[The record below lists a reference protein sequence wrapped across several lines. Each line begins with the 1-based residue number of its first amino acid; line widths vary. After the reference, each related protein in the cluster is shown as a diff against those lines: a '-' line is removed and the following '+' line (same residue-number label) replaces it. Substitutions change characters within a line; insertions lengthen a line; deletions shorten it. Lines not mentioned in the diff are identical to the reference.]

1 MAGTLEKSGTAA
13 RPLLN
18 VTGQNLLRVLIAS
31 YFLAVAVGFV
41 PGTDPTILFKY
52 LLPAPHSA
60 VLGTAVAVSLSFL
73 ILTGFALRT
82 SVLLMSLG
90 IFWSSYLTALELGLS
105 EQLGYFWRDLALIA
119 ALMLTYIETEPRSTR
134 KRQMFRTVPDVR
146 KVPFGK
152 RPKRIANKTVP
163 VGTAPEPLLLTH
175 PLGFG
180 TDVASDQRPPETAVV
195 ALQPKFPPAP
205 PMVLHEE
212 LRSRPASTVTA
223 TDAEQRPVLSFRS
236 NLSDLPPDVVPTPIG
251 NGRLS
256 PRSFVAGPFPVER
269 RPKPEY
275 KVDLTKRSL
284 TQQPAH
290 VEKWIAER
298 EGSLIEVDKPDLIDE
313 NDLPRRRGASISS

>member
-1 MAGTLEKSGTAA
+1 M
-13 RPLLN
+13 LN
-18 VTGQNLLRVLIAS
+18 VTGQNLLRILIAS

-60 VLGTAVAVSLSFL
+60 VLGTAVAVCLSFL

-163 VGTAPEPLLLTH
+163 VGVAPEPLLLTE

-180 TDVASDQRPPETAVV
+180 AMASSDQRPPETALV
-195 ALQPKFPPAP
+195 APKPAVPPAP
-205 PMVLHEE
+205 PVLKLEHPQSPTQSSKIAEVE
-212 LRSRPASTVTA
+212 PA
-223 TDAEQRPVLSFRS
+223 PVLSFRS
-236 NLSDLPPDVVPTPIG
+236 DQGDLPPDVLPSPKMT
-251 NGRLS
+251 GRLS
-256 PRSFVAGPFPVER
+256 PQSFVAGPFPVEQ
-269 RPKPEY
+269 RPKPTY
-275 KVDLTKRSL
+275 KVDLNKRAF
-284 TQQPAH
+284 TQPPAH

-298 EGSLIEVDKPDLIDE
+298 EGSLTEVEKPDLIDE

>member
-119 ALMLTYIETEPRSTR
+119 ALMLTIS
-134 KRQMFRTVPDVR
+134 RQSRVVR
-146 KVPFGK
+146 ASV
-152 RPKRIANKTVP
+152 RCSALCRMYARCRLAN
-163 VGTAPEPLLLTH
+163 GQS
-175 PLGFG
+175 G
-180 TDVASDQRPPETAVV
+180 
-195 ALQPKFPPAP
+195 
-205 PMVLHEE
+205 
-212 LRSRPASTVTA
+212 SR
-223 TDAEQRPVLSFRS
+223 
-236 NLSDLPPDVVPTPIG
+236 
-251 NGRLS
+251 
-256 PRSFVAGPFPVER
+256 
-269 RPKPEY
+269 
-275 KVDLTKRSL
+275 TKRF
-284 TQQPAH
+284 
-290 VEKWIAER
+290 R
-298 EGSLIEVDKPDLIDE
+298 
-313 NDLPRRRGASISS
+313 